1 MRSADAGRVEGMNVS
16 KYTAASFNYADVGAT
31 SGRLPTG
38 YHHVEKSRVI
48 GSGVEDF
55 VAAADALMRWDMHRG
70 TGLKVHSSNDNAVPD
85 AVVVLTLGPVR
96 IPCRVVY
103 VIDEANRQGFAY
115 GTLDGHPESGE
126 ELFYV
131 DYSPEDGTVSAHITA
146 FSNPGR
152 WYTRLGGPVGKR
164 VQALFTD
171 GYLAALESACRSP
184 R

>member
-1 MRSADAGRVEGMNVS
+1 MDVS
-16 KYTAASFNYADVGAT
+16 KYRAASFNYADVGAT
-31 SGRLPTG
+31 RDTLPAG

-70 TGLKVHSSNDNAVPD
+70 AGLTVHSSDDAVPD
-85 AVVVLTLGPVR
+85 AVVVLTLGPMR

-126 ELFYV
+126 ELFHV
-131 DYSPEDGTVSAHITA
+131 DYSPADGTVTAHITA
-146 FSNPGR
+146 FSKPGR
-152 WYTRLGGPVGKR
+152 WYTRLGGPVGRR

-171 GYLAALESACRSP
+171 RYLTALAKVCTSP
-184 R
+184 RQS

>member
-1 MRSADAGRVEGMNVS
+1 MDVS
-16 KYTAASFNYADVGAT
+16 KYRAASFNYADVGAT
-31 SGRLPTG
+31 RDTLPAG
-38 YHHVEKSRVI
+38 YHYVAKSRVI

-70 TGLKVHSSNDNAVPD
+70 AGLTVHSSDDAVPD
-85 AVVVLTLGPVR
+85 AVVVLTLGPIR

-126 ELFYV
+126 ELFHV
-131 DYSPEDGTVSAHITA
+131 DYSPADGTVTAHITA
-146 FSNPGR
+146 FSKPGR
-152 WYTRLGGPVGKR
+152 WYTRLGGPVGRR

-171 GYLAALESACRSP
+171 RYLTALAKVCTSP
-184 R
+184 RQS